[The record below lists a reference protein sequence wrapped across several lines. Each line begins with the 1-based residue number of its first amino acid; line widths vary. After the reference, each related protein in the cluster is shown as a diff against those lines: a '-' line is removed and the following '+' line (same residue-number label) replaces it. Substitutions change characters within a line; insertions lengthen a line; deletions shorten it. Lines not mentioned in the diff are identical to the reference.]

1 MASVNIVSLFFSAI
15 EKALLLT
22 GSNSFLGR
30 HKRSVANLISVT
42 LAFFFIILK
51 GKVKASRRLQGE
63 RSDPGPSCYLGT
75 QAILEGKGWSLAK
88 TSK

>member
-1 MASVNIVSLFFSAI
+1 MASVNIVSLFFCAI

-30 HKRSVANLISVT
+30 DNRSIANLISVT

-63 RSDPGPSCYLGT
+63 RSDPGPRVGCSPWGRKESDPT
-75 QAILEGKGWSLAK
+75 EV
-88 TSK
+88 T